1 MESKLGDLMLPD
13 YSRHMTKPKVIR
25 LADLEIAMTQ
35 INLNQKRYKRNKSLK
50 RKKIQ
55 LSQKVLQQNKH
66 KNKTEILV
74 QLVILEVMPVMDAI

>member
-1 MESKLGDLMLPD
+1 MENKLGDLILPD

-25 LADLEIAMTQ
+25 LADSEIAMTQ
-35 INLNQKRYKRNKSLK
+35 INLNQKRSKRNK

-66 KNKTEILV
+66 KTKTEVLA
-74 QLVILEVMPVMDAI
+74 QLVMLEVMPVMDVI